1 MLQFG
6 DNVSFLLQAAA
17 PARSHRPHKRTFV
30 GEQTMSIAMILA
42 SALVVQ
48 APAPGDAVEVAYPE
62 MVAGRSTAA
71 IDKIER
77 ASPRDSGHPAR
88 LINLGIAQARLGNED
103 EARKL
108 FAEAASCNERYWLE
122 TAAGEWVDART
133 LARDALAR
141 LDRGEFTATTLAS
154 R

>member
-1 MLQFG
+1 
-6 DNVSFLLQAAA
+6 
-17 PARSHRPHKRTFV
+17 
-30 GEQTMSIAMILA
+30 MSIAMILA

-77 ASPRDSGHPAR
+77 ANPRDAGHPAR

-108 FAEAASCNERYWLE
+108 FAEAAACNERYWLE
-122 TAAGEWVDART
+122 TASGEWVDART

-141 LDRGEFTATTLAS
+141 LDRGEFAATTLAS